1 MTTVMCFGTFD
12 ILHLGHLNYFE
23 QAKEHGDTLIVVVAR
38 DSTKE
43 NQQKGT
49 IFTENERLK
58 LVQSLKIV
66 DEAVLGNHDDHF
78 RIIEERTPDVICL
91 GYDHPITE
99 EMLVKELANRDV
111 HPTILRMKP
120 YKEDTQKASKIKEKV
135 LSTQ

>member
-1 MTTVMCFGTFD
+1 MCFGTFD

-23 QAKEHGDTLIVVVAR
+23 QAKGHGDELLVVVAR

-43 NQQKGT
+43 NQQKET
-49 IFTENERLK
+49 IFNEDERLK

-66 DEAVLGNHDDHF
+66 DEAVLGNHEDHF
-78 RIIEERTPDVICL
+78 KIIQERAPDVICL

-99 EMLVKELANRDV
+99 KALEKELATRDV
-111 HPTILRMKP
+111 HPQILRMKP